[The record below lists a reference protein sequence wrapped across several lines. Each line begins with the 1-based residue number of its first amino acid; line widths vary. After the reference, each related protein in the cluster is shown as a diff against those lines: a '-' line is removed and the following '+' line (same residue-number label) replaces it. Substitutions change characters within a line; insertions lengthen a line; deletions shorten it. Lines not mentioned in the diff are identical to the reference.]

1 MKGQT
6 KMINMTLREL
16 LTKLY
21 VGNSDQY
28 ATLKA
33 RYIDKGVYVTD
44 FTYRG
49 GTPYTIATLLKIIPS
64 AILDKGVIDFDF
76 YGGNSKEYFA
86 INEDNKIVRVPFDI
100 TIEY

>member
-1 MKGQT
+1 
-6 KMINMTLREL
+6 MINMTLREL
-16 LTKLY
+16 LTKLN

-64 AILDKGVIDFDF
+64 AILDKGVIDFDV
-76 YGGNSKEYFA
+76 YSVNKEYYA
-86 INEDNKIVRVPFDI
+86 INDDNKIVRVPFGI

>member
-1 MKGQT
+1 
-6 KMINMTLREL
+6 MINMTLREL
-16 LTKLY
+16 LIKLN
-21 VGNSDQY
+21 VSNSDQY

-64 AILDKGVIDFDF
+64 AILDKGVIDFDL
-76 YGGNSKEYFA
+76 YGGSNKEYYA
-86 INEDNKIVRVPFDI
+86 INDDNKIVRVPFDI

>member
-1 MKGQT
+1 
-6 KMINMTLREL
+6 MTLREL
-16 LTKLY
+16 LTKLNAS
-21 VGNSDQY
+21 NSDQY

-64 AILDKGVIDFDF
+64 AILDKGVIDFDL
-76 YGGNSKEYFA
+76 YVGNNKEYA
-86 INEDNKIVRVPFDI
+86 INDDNKIVRVPFDI

>member
-1 MKGQT
+1 
-6 KMINMTLREL
+6 MINITLRKL

-21 VGNSDQY
+21 IGNSNEY

-44 FTYRG
+44 FAYRG
-49 GTPYTIATLLKIIPS
+49 GTPYTIATLMKLIPS
-64 AILDKGVIDFDF
+64 AILDKVVIDLAF

-86 INEDNKIVRVPFDI
+86 INEDNKIVRVSFDI

>member
-1 MKGQT
+1 
-6 KMINMTLREL
+6 MTLREL
-16 LTKLY
+16 LTKLN
-21 VGNSDQY
+21 VGNSNEY

-49 GTPYTIATLLKIIPS
+49 GTPYTIANLLKIIPS
-64 AILDKGVIDFDF
+64 AILDKGVIDFDV
-76 YGGNSKEYFA
+76 YSVNKEYFA
-86 INEDNKIVRVPFDI
+86 INEDNKIVRVPFGI

>member
-1 MKGQT
+1 
-6 KMINMTLREL
+6 MINMTLREL
-16 LTKLY
+16 LTKLN
-21 VGNSDQY
+21 VGNSNEY

-64 AILDKGVIDFDF
+64 AILDKGVIDFDV
-76 YGGNSKEYFA
+76 YDVTKEQFA
-86 INEDNKIVRVPFDI
+86 INDGNKIVRVPFDI

>member
-16 LTKLY
+16 LTKLN
-21 VGNSDQY
+21 VGNSNEY
-28 ATLKA
+28 ATLKS

-64 AILDKGVIDFDF
+64 AILDKGVIDFIV
-76 YGGNSKEYFA
+76 YSNEKYYA

-100 TIEY
+100 VIEY

>member
-16 LTKLY
+16 LTKLS

-64 AILDKGVIDFDF
+64 AILDKGVIDFDV
-76 YGGNSKEYFA
+76 YSVNKEYYA

-100 TIEY
+100 IIEY

>member
-1 MKGQT
+1 
-6 KMINMTLREL
+6 MINMTLREL
-16 LTKLY
+16 LTKLN
-21 VGNSDQY
+21 VDNSNEY

-33 RYIDKGVYVTD
+33 RYIDKDLWVTD

-64 AILDKGVIDFDF
+64 AILDKGVIDFDV
-76 YGGNSKEYFA
+76 YSVNKEYYA
-86 INEDNKIVRVPFDI
+86 INDDNKIVRVPFGI